1 MIKESIAED
10 NAPAKHAVP
19 IAWFQGD
26 PGGTIFIVPPG
37 GTAASKSIIEEGGD
51 GVTSP
56 HN

>member
-19 IAWFQGD
+19 VAWFQGD

-37 GTAASKSIIEEGGD
+37 GTAASKPIIEEGGD